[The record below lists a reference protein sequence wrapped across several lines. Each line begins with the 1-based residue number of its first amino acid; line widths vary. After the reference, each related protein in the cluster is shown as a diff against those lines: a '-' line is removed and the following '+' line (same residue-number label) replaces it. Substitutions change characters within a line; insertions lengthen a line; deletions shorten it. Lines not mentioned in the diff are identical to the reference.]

1 MVETKENPVETKGD
15 PAVFAVQTWVNL
27 KYGKVAGFQPAPLNG
42 KTGWSTVYA
51 LTRALQIELGIT
63 SLADAFGPTTAS
75 KYKQWGEMTLGK
87 VPTDAKGKAIV
98 TILKGAMYCKG
109 YNPGKFDDVFDE
121 KTKNAVVSLQKDAGL
136 PVTDGTVYD
145 YIFKAFLTMDAY
157 RLTPGGDA
165 KVRQIQQDLNNKYYK
180 TSEVQPTDGHYQ
192 RGTNK
197 ALVYGLQTEMGIAA
211 GSQTGSIGPATKN
224 GLPILKV
231 GSSGRFVTLFQYALY
246 FNGHDSGSFST
257 TYNAN
262 VESAVKKFQGFTLL
276 PQDGVANKSTWLS
289 ALVSTGDPDR
299 KGKACDCITEVTLER
314 GKALKAAGYETV
326 GRYLVNVA
334 GGINKKI
341 QPGELKNIFAAGL
354 SVFPIYQANG
364 REASS
369 FSAKKGREDAV
380 AAYNAA
386 KEYGFKDD
394 TTIYFAVDFDAYG
407 TDITDNIL
415 PHFKALHET
424 MLELGGS
431 YKVGVYGARNV
442 CIQVSEKGYA
452 RTSFVSGM
460 STGFSGNLGFPL
472 PKNWAFDQI
481 STIKVGSGNGLIEID
496 NNIKSD
502 RDHGVKE
509 IEKDN
514 SSNLSFT
521 LQLLEMARYT
531 YHDDKKTD
539 EQTDKPFISPGGWV
553 LHKKDGNSRTDF
565 DVYVYRKAI
574 SKDKFAYTVAFRGSQ
589 QWKDWVVDFLQVGQN
604 YENLQAEDA
613 ANYVKELIKTDGEK
627 MSHLYITGHSLGG
640 YLAQYAQSEI
650 IDGAIP
656 WVDSFAVTFSA
667 PGFMPIIV
675 PDNTFKM
682 KVLNKLI
689 NEHSGE
695 GKYNSR
701 IINHRIEQDR
711 IARFGD
717 DLGTVHVYNGYNP
730 LISNSNN
737 PKLYLE
743 YYHDLDRYKEVKLN

>member
-1 MVETKENPVETKGD
+1 MAEPMND
-15 PAVFAVQTWVNL
+15 PAVFNVQRWVNE
-27 KYGKVAGFQPAPLNG
+27 KYYSVKGFELAPLNG
-42 KTGWSTVYA
+42 KTGWSTMYA
-51 LTRALQIELGIT
+51 LTRALQVELGIT

-75 KYKQWGEMTLGK
+75 KYKQWGEMTLGQ
-87 VPTDAKGKAIV
+87 VPRDAKGRAIV
-98 TILKGAMYCKG
+98 KILKGAMYCKG
-109 YNPGKFDDVFDE
+109 YNPGNFDELFDE

-136 PVTDGTVYD
+136 SVTDGKVYD

-165 KVRQIQQDLNNKYYK
+165 KVRQIQQDLNNKYYQ
-180 TSEVQPTDGHYQ
+180 TSGVQPTDGHYQ

-231 GSSGRFVTLFQYALY
+231 GSSGKFVTLFQYALY

-341 QPGELKNIFAAGL
+341 QPGELKNIFDAGL

-369 FSAKKGREDAV
+369 FSADKGRADAV

-415 PHFKALHET
+415 PHFKAINET
-424 MLELGGS
+424 ILELGGS

-496 NNIKSD
+496 NNIKSG
-502 RDHGVKE
+502 RDNGVKE
-509 IEKDN
+509 IEKD
-514 SSNLSFT
+514 SNKLSFT
-521 LQLLEMARYT
+521 LQLAEMARYT
-531 YHDDKKTD
+531 YHNDLKTD
-539 EQTDKPFISPGGWV
+539 EKNPAEAFTSPGGWV
-553 LHKKDGNSRTDF
+553 LHKKDTGKSKTSF
-565 DVYVYRKAI
+565 DVYVYRKQI
-574 SKDKFAYTVAFRGSQ
+574 SKDKYAYTVAFRGSQ
-589 QWKDWVVDFLQVGQN
+589 QLEDWVVQDLLQVGLN
-604 YENLQAEDA
+604 VENLQAEEA
-613 ANYVKELIKTDGEK
+613 ANFVKKLIDTDRK
-627 MSHLYITGHSLGG
+627 WMSHLYITGHSLGG
-640 YLAQYAQSEI
+640 YLAQWVQSEI
-650 IDGAIP
+650 IDGVLP
-656 WVDSFAVTFSA
+656 SVESFTVTFNA
-667 PGFMPIIV
+667 PGFNPLMKFV
-675 PDNTFKM
+675 DNVYKA
-682 KVLNKLI
+682 KVIRKLANDKLNKYDSL
-689 NEHSGE
+689 
-695 GKYNSR
+695 
-701 IINHRIEQDR
+701 IINHRIKQD
-711 IARFGD
+711 IISGFGD
-717 DLGTVHVYNGYNP
+717 DLGTVYHYDIKTEGG
-730 LISNSNN
+730 IG
-737 PKLYLE
+737 
-743 YYHDLDRYKEVKLN
+743 YYHDVKRFKEVNLK

>member
-1 MVETKENPVETKGD
+1 MAEPMGD
-15 PAVFAVQTWVNL
+15 PAVFNVQRWVNE
-27 KYGKVAGFQPAPLNG
+27 KYYSVKGFELAPLNG
-42 KTGWSTVYA
+42 KTGWSTMFA
-51 LTRALQIELGIT
+51 LTRALQVELGIT
-63 SLADAFGPTTAS
+63 TLADAFGPTTAS
-75 KYKQWGEMTLGK
+75 KYKQWGEMTLGQ
-87 VPTDAKGKAIV
+87 VPRDAKGRAIV
-98 TILKGAMYCKG
+98 KILKGAMYCKG
-109 YNPGKFDDVFDE
+109 YNPGNFDELFDE

-136 PVTDGTVYD
+136 PVTDGIVYD

-157 RLTPGGDA
+157 RLTPGGDG

-180 TSEVQPTDGHYQ
+180 TSGVQPTDGHYQ

-299 KGKACDCITEVTLER
+299 KGKACDCIMEVTLER

-341 QPGELKNIFAAGL
+341 QPGELKNIFDAGL

-369 FSAKKGREDAV
+369 FSADKGREDAK
-380 AAYNAA
+380 AAYDAA
-386 KEYGFKDD
+386 KEYGFPDG

-407 TDITDNIL
+407 TDITDNII
-415 PHFKALHET
+415 PHFKALNEKIAQ
-424 MLELGGS
+424 LGGS

-452 RTSFVSGM
+452 KTSFVSGM
-460 STGFSGNLGFPL
+460 STGFSGNLGYPL

-481 STIKVGSGNGLIEID
+481 STIKVGSGSGLIEID
-496 NNIKSD
+496 NNIKSGLD
-502 RDHGVKE
+502 NGVKK
-509 IEKDN
+509 IEKEK
-514 SSNLSFT
+514 LSLT
-521 LQLLEMARYT
+521 LQLLAMASST
-531 YHDDKKTD
+531 YDDDDDLVENQST
-539 EQTDKPFISPGGWV
+539 SPGGWK
-553 LHKKDGNSRTDF
+553 LYKKHTNQITSF
-565 DVYVYRKAI
+565 DVCVYRKEI
-574 SKDKFAYTVAFRGSQ
+574 SKDKYAYTVAFRGSQ
-589 QWKDWVVDFLQVGQN
+589 QWQDWVIDFLQVGAN
-604 YENLQAEDA
+604 VGGLQVGEA
-613 ANYVKELIKTDGEK
+613 AKFVKKLIETDREK

-640 YLAQYAQSEI
+640 YLAQWAQSELV
-650 IDGAIP
+650 DENIP
-656 WVDSFAVTFSA
+656 WVESNAVTFSA
-667 PGFMPIIV
+667 PGLTTSINFIDITHQAKVVTKLAKDKLKKYDNFIV
-675 PDNTFKM
+675 
-682 KVLNKLI
+682 
-689 NEHSGE
+689 
-695 GKYNSR
+695 
-701 IINHRIEQDR
+701 NHRIHKD
-711 IARFGD
+711 IISFIGD
-717 DLGTVHVYNGYNP
+717 DLGIVHVYPQYHKEIEDTKNP
-730 LISNSNN
+730 LIVAQH
-737 PKLYLE
+737 
-743 YYHDLDRYKEVKLN
+743 YHSPSRFKEVELN

>member
-1 MVETKENPVETKGD
+1 MVETKGD

-27 KYGKVAGFQPAPLNG
+27 KYGKVEGFQPAPLNG
-42 KTGWSTVYA
+42 KTGWSTMYA
-51 LTRALQIELGIT
+51 LTRALQIELAIT
-63 SLADAFGPTTAS
+63 SLADAFGPTTAY

-87 VPTDAKGKAIV
+87 VPTDATGKAIV

-165 KVRQIQQDLNNKYYK
+165 KVRQIQQDLNNKYYT
-180 TSEVQPTDGHYQ
+180 TSGVQPTDGHYQ

-211 GSQTGSIGPATKN
+211 DSQTGSIGPATKN

-257 TYNAN
+257 TYNAS
-262 VESAVKKFQGFTLL
+262 VESAVKVFQEFTLL
-276 PQDGVANKSTWLS
+276 PKDGVANKSTWLS

-326 GRYLVNVA
+326 GRYLINVP
-334 GGINKKI
+334 GGKNKKI
-341 QPGELKNIFAAGL
+341 QPGELKNIFDAGL

-369 FSAKKGREDAV
+369 FSADQGSSDAK
-380 AAYNAA
+380 AAYHAA
-386 KEYGFKDD
+386 KEYGFPFG

-424 MLELGGS
+424 MLELDGT
-431 YKVGVYGARNV
+431 YKIGVYGARNV

-452 RTSFVSGM
+452 KTSFVSGM
-460 STGFSGNLGFPL
+460 STGFSGNLGYPL

-481 STIKVGSGNGLIEID
+481 STIKVGSGSGLIEID

-502 RDHGVKE
+502 RDNGVKE
-509 IEKDN
+509 TVKD
-514 SSNLSFT
+514 SSELSFT
-521 LQLLEMARYT
+521 NQLIEMARNSYKIKEVGKFT
-531 YHDDKKTD
+531 
-539 EQTDKPFISPGGWV
+539 SPGNWV
-553 LHKKDGNSRTDF
+553 LYQQYTNSRTSF
-565 DVYVYRKAI
+565 DVQVYRKLVF
-574 SKDKFAYTVAFRGSQ
+574 KGEKPEEDKFVYTVAFRGSQ
-589 QWKDWVVDFLQVGQN
+589 EAMDWAVDVAQVVGN
-604 YENLQAEDA
+604 IGGLQAEDA
-613 ANYVKELIKTDGEK
+613 ASFVRQLIRTDYSK
-627 MSHLYITGHSLGG
+627 MTHMYIIGHSLGG
-640 YLAQYAQSEI
+640 YLAQFVQSEI
-650 IDGAIP
+650 IDGNLP
-656 WVDSFAVTFSA
+656 WVESYAVTFNA
-667 PGFMPIIV
+667 PGLSPFKTFDEVFYKKLSDKIYEEHEHEKYDGRILNHQMIFDAV
-675 PDNTFKM
+675 SGVGGDNLGRVIKYA
-682 KVLNKLI
+682 NKELHDPLDLKYH
-689 NEHSGE
+689 HSLT
-695 GKYNSR
+695 
-701 IINHRIEQDR
+701 
-711 IARFGD
+711 RFEE
-717 DLGTVHVYNGYNP
+717 L
-730 LISNSNN
+730 
-737 PKLYLE
+737 KL
-743 YYHDLDRYKEVKLN
+743 

>member
-1 MVETKENPVETKGD
+1 MVETKGD

-98 TILKGAMYCKG
+98 QILKGAMYCKG

-136 PVTDGTVYD
+136 PITDGTVYD

-180 TSEVQPTDGHYQ
+180 TSDVQPTDGHYQ

-262 VESAVKKFQGFTLL
+262 VESTVKKFQGFTLL
-276 PQDGVANKSTWLS
+276 PVDGVANKSTWLS

-314 GKALKAAGYETV
+314 GKALKTAGYETV
-326 GRYLVNVA
+326 GRYLVNVP

-341 QPGELKNIFAAGL
+341 QPGELKNIFDAGL

-369 FSAKKGREDAV
+369 FSATQGRVDAE
-380 AAYNAA
+380 AAFKAA
-386 KEYGFKDD
+386 KEYGFKND

-407 TDITDNIL
+407 IDITDNIL
-415 PHFKALHET
+415 PHFKALNEK

-452 RTSFVSGM
+452 KTSFVSGM
-460 STGFSGNLGFPL
+460 STGFSGNLGYPL

-481 STIKVGSGNGLIEID
+481 STIKVGSGSGAIEID
-496 NNIKSD
+496 NNIKSG
-502 RDHGVKE
+502 RDNGVSVVSPPVQLKHKDDVYLPNESVSSFKKDLVKAAKE
-509 IEKDN
+509 QLAFLTGLKALRKPEEAIDIIVKHDKLLTNLSQTYSMRKAMIQSVLFRELICYGVDDPIADGLVQIYFAFKEDYEKWDKLPSSVKAVTPPPIAPPVMKEDSSTGLGQIFAATAIDSINYAVTIKLISEKIYKTSNWKDMKYIWFNLKDN
-514 SSNLSFT
+514 EEFNLKT
-521 LQLLEMARYT
+521 CALVLVRAANQVDLKNNYYDYDVNQIKKVLARYNGKG
-531 YHDDKKTD
+531 DKAV
-539 EQTDKPFISPGGWV
+539 EY
-553 LHKKDGNSRTDF
+553 GNT
-565 DVYVYRKAI
+565 VY
-574 SKDKFAYTVAFRGSQ
+574 
-589 QWKDWVVDFLQVGQN
+589 
-604 YENLQAEDA
+604 
-613 ANYVKELIKTDGEK
+613 
-627 MSHLYITGHSLGG
+627 
-640 YLAQYAQSEI
+640 
-650 IDGAIP
+650 
-656 WVDSFAVTFSA
+656 
-667 PGFMPIIV
+667 
-675 PDNTFKM
+675 
-682 KVLNKLI
+682 
-689 NEHSGE
+689 
-695 GKYNSR
+695 
-701 IINHRIEQDR
+701 
-711 IARFGD
+711 
-717 DLGTVHVYNGYNP
+717 
-730 LISNSNN
+730 
-737 PKLYLE
+737 KLYLAFE
-743 YYHDLDRYKEVKLN
+743 KYNQPAREK

>member
-87 VPTDAKGKAIV
+87 VPTDEKGKAIV

-262 VESAVKKFQGFTLL
+262 VESAVKKFQEFTLL

-299 KGKACDCITEVTLER
+299 KGQACDCITEVTLER

-341 QPGELKNIFAAGL
+341 QPGELKNIFDAGL

-369 FSAKKGREDAV
+369 FSADKGRADAV

-415 PHFKALHET
+415 PHFKALNEK
-424 MLELGGS
+424 MAQLGGS
-431 YKVGVYGARNV
+431 YKIGVYGARNV

-452 RTSFVSGM
+452 KTSFVSGM
-460 STGFSGNLGFPL
+460 STGFSGNLGYPL

-481 STIKVGSGNGLIEID
+481 STIKVGSGSGLIEID
-496 NNIKSD
+496 NNIKSK
-502 RDHGVKE
+502 RDNGVKE
-509 IEKDN
+509 IEKEK
-514 SSNLSFT
+514 LSFT
-521 LQLLEMARYT
+521 LQLAEMANNT
-531 YHDDKKTD
+531 YKETLKSEEEDPANAFK
-539 EQTDKPFISPGGWV
+539 SPGGWV
-553 LHKKDGNSRTDF
+553 LYKKHAKPSITSF
-565 DVYVYRKAI
+565 DVYVYRKEI
-574 SKDKFAYTVAFRGSQ
+574 SKEKYAYTVAFRGSQ
-589 QWKDWVVDFLQVGQN
+589 QWQDWVIQDLLQVALNVGG
-604 YENLQAEDA
+604 LQISEAT
-613 ANYVKELIKTDGEK
+613 NFVKELIETDGKK

-640 YLAQYAQSEI
+640 YLAQWVQSEM
-650 IDGAIP
+650 IDENIP
-656 WVDSFAVTFSA
+656 WVESNAVTFNA
-667 PGFMPIIV
+667 PGLSPNINFL
-675 PDNTFKM
+675 DLTHQA
-682 KVLNKLI
+682 KVIKKLAS
-689 NEHSGE
+689 NQLK
-695 GKYNSR
+695 KYDDF
-701 IINHRIEQDR
+701 IINHRIEQDK
-711 IARFGD
+711 ISKFGF
-717 DLGTVHVYNGYNP
+717 DLGILYAYDRYNKTIEDTEGQKE
-730 LISNSNN
+730 IIG
-737 PKLYLE
+737 
-743 YYHDLDRYKEVKLN
+743 YYHSCSRFKEVNLK

>member
-1 MVETKENPVETKGD
+1 MAEPMGD
-15 PAVFAVQTWVNL
+15 PAVFNVQRWVNE
-27 KYGKVAGFQPAPLNG
+27 KYYSVKGFELAPLNG
-42 KTGWSTVYA
+42 KTGWSTMFA
-51 LTRALQIELGIT
+51 LTRALQVELGIT

-75 KYKQWGEMTLGK
+75 KYKQWGEMTLGQ
-87 VPTDAKGKAIV
+87 VPRDAKGRAIV
-98 TILKGAMYCKG
+98 KILKGAMYCKG
-109 YNPGKFDDVFDE
+109 YNPGNFDELFDE
-121 KTKNAVVSLQKDAGL
+121 KMKNAVVSLQKDAGL
-136 PVTDGTVYD
+136 SVTDGKVYD

-165 KVRQIQQDLNNKYYK
+165 KVRQIQQDLNNKYYQ
-180 TSEVQPTDGHYQ
+180 TSGVQPTDGHYQ

-211 GSQTGSIGPATKN
+211 GSQTGSIGPDTKK

-326 GRYLVNVA
+326 GRYLINVP
-334 GGINKKI
+334 GGKNKKI
-341 QPGELKNIFAAGL
+341 QSGELKNIFDAGL

-369 FSAKKGREDAV
+369 FSADKGREDAK
-380 AAYNAA
+380 AAYDAA
-386 KEYGFKDD
+386 QEYGFPYG

-415 PHFKALHET
+415 PHFKALNEK
-424 MLELGGS
+424 MAQLGGS
-431 YKVGVYGARNV
+431 YNVGVYGARNV

-452 RTSFVSGM
+452 KTSFVSGM

-481 STIKVGSGNGLIEID
+481 STIKVGSGSGLIEID

-502 RDHGVKE
+502 RDNGVKK
-509 IEKDN
+509 IEKE
-514 SSNLSFT
+514 NLSLT
-521 LQLLEMARYT
+521 LQLLAMASST
-531 YHDDKKTD
+531 YDDGLVVNESK
-539 EQTDKPFISPGGWV
+539 SPGGWL
-553 LHKKDGNSRTDF
+553 LHRKHTGKSKTSF
-565 DVYVYRKAI
+565 DVYVYKKEI
-574 SKDKFAYTVAFRGSQ
+574 SKDKYAYTVAFRGSQ
-589 QWKDWVVDFLQVGQN
+589 QLTDWVVQDFLQVGN
-604 YENLQAEDA
+604 NVANLQAEEA
-613 ANYVKELIKTDGEK
+613 AKYVKTLIETDIDRNK

-640 YLAQYAQSEI
+640 YLAQWVQSEI
-650 IDGAIP
+650 IDGNLP
-656 WVDSFAVTFSA
+656 SVKSYAVTFNA
-667 PGFMPIIV
+667 PGFNPLMKFI
-675 PDNTFKM
+675 DNAYKA
-682 KVLNKLI
+682 KVVVKLA
-689 NEHSGE
+689 NDKLK
-695 GKYNSR
+695 KYDDL
-701 IINHRIEQDR
+701 IINHRIKQDL
-711 IARFGD
+711 ISGFGD
-717 DLGTVHVYNGYNP
+717 DLGTVYHYDGYNEKVDKSMNP
-730 LISNSNN
+730 L
-737 PKLYLE
+737 LVFE
-743 YYHDLDRYKEVKLN
+743 YYHSGSRFKEVKLN

>member
-1 MVETKENPVETKGD
+1 MAEPMND
-15 PAVFAVQTWVNL
+15 PAVFNVQKWVNE
-27 KYGKVAGFQPAPLNG
+27 KYYSVKGFELAPLNG
-42 KTGWSTVYA
+42 KTGWSTMYA
-51 LTRALQIELGIT
+51 LTRALQVELGIT
-63 SLADAFGPTTAS
+63 TLADAFGPTTAS

-87 VPTDAKGKAIV
+87 VPTDAKGRAIV
-98 TILKGAMYCKG
+98 KILKGAMYCKG
-109 YNPGKFDDVFDE
+109 YNPGNFDELFDE

-262 VESAVKKFQGFTLL
+262 VESAVKKFQEFTLL

-299 KGKACDCITEVTLER
+299 KGQACDCITEVTLER

-341 QPGELKNIFAAGL
+341 QPGELKNIFDAGL
-354 SVFPIYQANG
+354 TVFPIYQANG

-369 FSAKKGREDAV
+369 FSADKGRADAV
-380 AAYNAA
+380 AAYDAA
-386 KEYGFKDD
+386 KEYGFPNG

-415 PHFKALHET
+415 PHFKALNEK
-424 MLELGGS
+424 MAQLGGS
-431 YKVGVYGARNV
+431 YKIGVYGARNV

-452 RTSFVSGM
+452 KTSFVSGM
-460 STGFSGNLGFPL
+460 STGFSGNLGYPL

-481 STIKVGSGNGLIEID
+481 STIKVGSGSGLIEID
-496 NNIKSD
+496 NNIKSK
-502 RDHGVKE
+502 RDNGVKE
-509 IEKDN
+509 IEKEK
-514 SSNLSFT
+514 LSFT
-521 LQLLEMARYT
+521 LQLAEMANNT
-531 YHDDKKTD
+531 YDDELKSEEEDPAKAF
-539 EQTDKPFISPGGWV
+539 KSPGGWV
-553 LHKKDGNSRTDF
+553 LHKKHTNQSITSF
-565 DVYVYRKAI
+565 DVYVYRKEI
-574 SKDKFAYTVAFRGSQ
+574 SKDKYAYTVAFRGSQ
-589 QWKDWVVDFLQVGQN
+589 QWQDWVIQDLLQVGLSVGG
-604 YENLQAEDA
+604 LQIAEA
-613 ANYVKELIKTDGEK
+613 TNFVKELIETDGKK

-640 YLAQYAQSEI
+640 YLAQWVQSEM
-650 IDGAIP
+650 IDENIP
-656 WVDSFAVTFSA
+656 WVESNTVTFNA
-667 PGFMPIIV
+667 PGLSPNINFLELAHQA
-675 PDNTFKM
+675 
-682 KVLNKLI
+682 KVIKKLA
-689 NEHSGE
+689 NSKLK
-695 GKYNSR
+695 KYDDF
-701 IINHRIEQDR
+701 IINHRIEQD
-711 IARFGD
+711 IISKFGF
-717 DLGTVHVYNGYNP
+717 DLGILYAYDGYNKT
-730 LISNSNN
+730 IEDT
-737 PKLYLE
+737 KGRKDIIA
-743 YYHDLDRYKEVKLN
+743 YYHSCSRFKEVKLK

>member
-87 VPTDAKGKAIV
+87 VPTDEKGKAIV

-262 VESAVKKFQGFTLL
+262 VESAVKKFQEFTLL

-299 KGKACDCITEVTLER
+299 KGQACDCITEVTLER

-341 QPGELKNIFAAGL
+341 QPGELKNIFDAGL
-354 SVFPIYQANG
+354 TVFPIYQANG

-369 FSAKKGREDAV
+369 FSADKGRADAV
-380 AAYNAA
+380 AAYDAA
-386 KEYGFKDD
+386 KEYGFPNG

-415 PHFKALHET
+415 PHFKALNEK
-424 MLELGGS
+424 MAQLGGS
-431 YKVGVYGARNV
+431 YKIGVYGARNV

-452 RTSFVSGM
+452 KTSFVSGM
-460 STGFSGNLGFPL
+460 STGFSGNLGYPL

-481 STIKVGSGNGLIEID
+481 STIKVGSGSGLIEID
-496 NNIKSD
+496 NNIKSK
-502 RDHGVKE
+502 RDNGVKE
-509 IEKDN
+509 IEKEK
-514 SSNLSFT
+514 LSFT
-521 LQLLEMARYT
+521 LQLAEMANNT
-531 YHDDKKTD
+531 YDDELKSEEEDPAKAF
-539 EQTDKPFISPGGWV
+539 KSPGGWV
-553 LHKKDGNSRTDF
+553 LHKKHTNQSITSF
-565 DVYVYRKAI
+565 DVYVYRKEI
-574 SKDKFAYTVAFRGSQ
+574 SKDKYAYTVAFRGSQ
-589 QWKDWVVDFLQVGQN
+589 QWQDWVIQDLLQVGLSVGG
-604 YENLQAEDA
+604 LQIAEA
-613 ANYVKELIKTDGEK
+613 TNFVKELIETDGKK

-640 YLAQYAQSEI
+640 YLAQWVQSEM
-650 IDGAIP
+650 IDENIP
-656 WVDSFAVTFSA
+656 WVESNTVTFNA
-667 PGFMPIIV
+667 PGLSPNINFLELAHQA
-675 PDNTFKM
+675 
-682 KVLNKLI
+682 KVIKKLA
-689 NEHSGE
+689 NSKLK
-695 GKYNSR
+695 KYDDF
-701 IINHRIEQDR
+701 IINHRIEQD
-711 IARFGD
+711 IISKFGF
-717 DLGTVHVYNGYNP
+717 DLGILYAYDGYNKT
-730 LISNSNN
+730 IEDT
-737 PKLYLE
+737 KGRKDIIA
-743 YYHDLDRYKEVKLN
+743 YYHSCSRFKEVKLK

>member
-1 MVETKENPVETKGD
+1 MAEPMND
-15 PAVFAVQTWVNL
+15 PAVFNVQRWVNE
-27 KYGKVAGFQPAPLNG
+27 KYYSVKGFELAPLNG
-42 KTGWSTVYA
+42 KTGWSTMYA
-51 LTRALQIELGIT
+51 LTRALQVELGIT

-75 KYKQWGEMTLGK
+75 KYKQWGEMTLGQ
-87 VPTDAKGKAIV
+87 VPRDAKGRAIV
-98 TILKGAMYCKG
+98 KILKGAMYCKG
-109 YNPGKFDDVFDE
+109 YNPGNFDELFDE

-136 PVTDGTVYD
+136 SVTDGKVYD

-165 KVRQIQQDLNNKYYK
+165 KVRQIQQDLNNKYYQ
-180 TSEVQPTDGHYQ
+180 TSGVQPTDGHYQ

-276 PQDGVANKSTWLS
+276 PVDGVANKSTWLS

-341 QPGELKNIFAAGL
+341 QPGELKNIFDAGL

-369 FSAKKGREDAV
+369 FSADKGRADAV

-415 PHFKALHET
+415 PHFKALNEK
-424 MLELGGS
+424 MAQLGGS

-452 RTSFVSGM
+452 KTSFVSGM

-481 STIKVGSGNGLIEID
+481 STIKVGSGSGLIEID
-496 NNIKSD
+496 NNIKSN
-502 RDHGVKE
+502 RDNGVKE
-509 IEKDN
+509 IEKEK
-514 SSNLSFT
+514 LSFT
-521 LQLLEMARYT
+521 LQLAEMANNT
-531 YHDDKKTD
+531 YDEDKKSD
-539 EQTDKPFISPGGWV
+539 EETDKPFISPGGWV
-553 LHKKDGNSRTDF
+553 LHKKHTNQSITSF
-565 DVYVYRKAI
+565 DVYVYRKEI
-574 SKDKFAYTVAFRGSQ
+574 SKDKYAYTVAFRGSQ
-589 QWKDWVVDFLQVGQN
+589 QWQDWVIQDLLQVGLSVGG
-604 YENLQAEDA
+604 LQIGEAT
-613 ANYVKELIKTDGEK
+613 NFVKELIETDGKK

-640 YLAQYAQSEI
+640 YLAQWVQSEM
-650 IDGAIP
+650 IDENIP
-656 WVDSFAVTFSA
+656 WVESNTVTFNA
-667 PGFMPIIV
+667 PGLSPNINFLELAHQA
-675 PDNTFKM
+675 
-682 KVLNKLI
+682 KVIKKLA
-689 NEHSGE
+689 NSKLK
-695 GKYNSR
+695 KYDDF
-701 IINHRIEQDR
+701 IINHRIEQD
-711 IARFGD
+711 IISKFGF
-717 DLGTVHVYNGYNP
+717 DLGILYAYDGYNKT
-730 LISNSNN
+730 IEDT
-737 PKLYLE
+737 KGRKDIIA
-743 YYHDLDRYKEVKLN
+743 YYHSCSRFKEVKLK